1 MTGRIRKVGNSLA
14 VIIPK
19 ELIDESG
26 AREGDS
32 VRLSLAI
39 PASRRDSTLR
49 AMAGLDRG
57 KKAFRR
63 EKRDRY

>member
-1 MTGRIRKVGNSLA
+1 MTGRIRRVGNSLA

-19 ELIDESG
+19 ELLDESG
-26 AREGDS
+26 AREGDN

-39 PASRRDSTLR
+39 PASRRESTLR
-49 AMAGLDRG
+49 AIAGLDKG

>member
-19 ELIDESG
+19 ELLDESG

-39 PASRRDSTLR
+39 PPSKRDSTLR
-49 AMAGLDRG
+49 AIAGLDRE
-57 KKAFRR
+57 KKPFRR